1 MSLNSVNTN
10 IAAQV
15 ALQSL
20 NSTQTNLQATQK
32 RISTG
37 FRVADATDDGAA
49 FAVAQKVRA
58 DTGALTT
65 VNQQLGNAKGLVGTA
80 VAGLT
85 SVSNS
90 LIDANK
96 LLVKLGDQGISDDQR
111 KQYVGQYTALVQ
123 QVATTVDGS
132 SYSGKNLLGKTVA
145 DAGTAATPTSAAAI
159 SNETG
164 SQINIASEDNSNTA
178 RDLLKLIGGT
188 STADPATGKITF
200 NGPTDMVAVQK
211 SAVAA
216 LTGKDAAGAVYAPST
231 DNTALHSLSDLQK
244 KVGDQ
249 LNQAS
254 ADSNSLDAT
263 ITFNSAKID
272 SLNAGLG
279 ALIDADLSKESAN
292 LQALQIRQQLGTQAL
307 SLANQSPQSLLS
319 LFK

>member
-20 NSTQTNLQATQK
+20 NVTNSQLQQTQK

-49 FAVAQKVRA
+49 FAVAQRVRA

-65 VNQQLGNAKGLVGTA
+65 VNQQLGSAQGLVNTA
-80 VAGLT
+80 VTGLT
-85 SVSNS
+85 SISNS
-90 LIDANK
+90 LTTAK
-96 LLVKLGDQGISDDQR
+96 SLLVKIGDNSISDDQR
-111 KQYVGQYTALVQ
+111 NQYIASYKSLVQ
-123 QVATTVDGS
+123 QVANTVDGS
-132 SYSGKNLLGKTVA
+132 TYNGETLLGQTGGTSVTSKTV
-145 DAGTAATPTSAAAI
+145 I

-164 SQINIASEDNSNTA
+164 AASTLNAEDNTTLANA
-178 RDLLKLIGGT
+178 LAALIGGSVTGSPGSLTITVPTGASGAT
-188 STADPATGKITF
+188 SAQTA
-200 NGPTDMVAVQK
+200 
-211 SAVAA
+211 AVAA
-216 LTGKDAAGAVYAPST
+216 LVDTTAGFAG
-231 DNTALHSLSDLQK
+231 LQI
-244 KVGDQ
+244 GIANQ
-249 LNQAS
+249 LNQAG
-254 ADSNSLDAT
+254 ADSNFLAAT
-263 ITFNSAKID
+263 ISFNSSKID

-279 ALIDADLSKESAN
+279 ALVDADLSKESAN